1 MITLYTNIM
10 SPCAQKVRIVLAE
23 KNLTWTAR
31 PVDLANKENLQSW
44 YLALNPLGVVPTL
57 VHNEQPVI
65 ESSVI
70 CEYLEDAFP
79 QTPLRPSDPLQIA
92 KMRVWLK
99 HIDNKLHPS
108 CGALQWPLVMRPGLL
123 AKSEE
128 EQQKLINQIPE
139 APRRERQRRLLAQ
152 GLKAPDVAGAVK
164 VYHNTIVQMEATLKN
179 QPWLNGDTFGIS
191 DCATA
196 PYFQTVIQFDW
207 LQMLEGFPAVQDWL
221 ERVTARESYQQA
233 VSADFDAKLLT
244 DLNARGRD
252 AWPIVSKHLQAAAG

>member
-1 MITLYTNIM
+1 MITLYTHIM

-23 KNLTWTAR
+23 KDLPWTAH
-31 PVDLANKENLQSW
+31 PIDLPNKENLQSW

-57 VHNEQPVI
+57 VHNDQPVI

-79 QTPLRPSDPLQIA
+79 QPSLRPADPAQVA
-92 KMRVWLK
+92 RMRVWLK

-128 EQQKLINQIPE
+128 EQQRLIDQIPE

-152 GLKAPDVAGAVK
+152 GLEAPDVAGAVK
-164 VYHNTIVQMEATLKN
+164 VYHDTIVQMENTLQQ
-179 QPWLNGDTFGIS
+179 QPWLSGQEFGIS

-196 PYFQTVIQFDW
+196 PYFQTLIQFDW
-207 LQMLEGFPAVQDWL
+207 LNMLEGFPAVSAWL
-221 ERVTARESYQQA
+221 ERITERTSFQKA
-233 VSADFDAKLLT
+233 VSEDFDPSLLA
-244 DLNARGRD
+244 DLNTRGRD
-252 AWPIVSKHLQAAAG
+252 AWPVIAKHLKANI

>member
-1 MITLYTNIM
+1 MITLYTHIM

-23 KNLTWTAR
+23 KNLPWTAR
-31 PVDLANKENLQSW
+31 AIDLPNKENLQSW

-57 VHNEQPVI
+57 VHNEQPLI

-79 QTPLRPSDPLQIA
+79 QTPLRPVDPVQVA
-92 KMRVWLK
+92 RMRVWLK

-123 AKSEE
+123 AKSEQ
-128 EQQKLINQIPE
+128 EQQHLIDQIPE

-152 GLKAPDVAGAVK
+152 GLDAPDVAGAVK
-164 VYHNTIVQMEATLKN
+164 VYHNTIIQMENTLQQ
-179 QPWLNGDTFGIS
+179 QPWLSGTEFGIS

-196 PYFQTVIQFDW
+196 PYFQTLIQFDW
-207 LQMLEGFPAVQDWL
+207 LKMLDGFPAVSDWL
-221 ERVTARESYQQA
+221 QRVTVRPSFQKA
-233 VSADFDAKLLT
+233 VSEDFDPTLLA
-244 DLNARGRD
+244 DLNARGRE
-252 AWPIVSKHLQAAAG
+252 AWTVIAGHLAATA